1 MEYVFEYCDMLKISD
16 NEIQFISGKEDYDEG
31 IRYLQDKYRIPV
43 IFLTMGKDGSRA
55 YYKDIRVEKKGFSV
69 KAVETTGAG
78 DTFCANAING
88 VLDCGIDNL
97 TEEKLGEILTYA
109 NAGAALITLKKGA
122 LRSMPEPDE
131 IEELIR
137 QQGE

>member
-1 MEYVFEYCDMLKISD
+1 
-16 NEIQFISGKEDYDEG
+16 
-31 IRYLQDKYRIPV
+31 
-43 IFLTMGKDGSRA
+43 MGKDGSRA

-122 LRSMPEPDE
+122 IRSMPEPDE